1 MFGLYSF
8 EAEIA
13 RWSKLALYGNVEL
26 VDRPHAPNVI
36 KLDKLQIP
44 TLRKMQRYGFRIDID
59 AARDLGTRLTTR
71 MASLRREIVDEIPGD
86 SLDRFIDMDSDSD
99 ETDNDAIQ
107 SQNEQNVISDS
118 EKADDEYRDF
128 RDRFNVESSQKIS
141 ELLFNVFK
149 LGDVGVEIKRTK
161 GGKASTGKKT
171 LEQLKRSHPIVGKIL
186 EYREHAK
193 LYGTYVRAL
202 PIHSIP
208 HPKGPDCPVCGRKHY
223 TNERRVHTSFATT
236 RAVTGRICSRK
247 PNLANI
253 PARTKLGAEIRR
265 LFIPSEGYKIV
276 QRDWAQIEL
285 RLMADRSRDP
295 VMIDVYA
302 NDGDIHITTAMKTFN
317 IDDPTKVDKLLH
329 RAPSKNTNFA
339 VCLAKGQ
346 HVLTSKGNVLIE
358 NIQPDMLL
366 WDGIEWVHHDGVI
379 FKGYQEVIT
388 YDGIT
393 ATPDHKVWVQDG
405 RVLPIAQAMAE
416 RLPLAVTAVE
426 RTPIRYT
433 CDRLRSRM
441 SSPNKLHRLRKTKS
455 NPHRV
460 FKVWVNPAL
469 QLSPPIQISRPPG
482 TSTPIAAPVHSHSST
497 VQQPQMRFVP
507 QLWSTWGTS
516 EVQNAGRV
524 CTLCT
529 DSFAARYIHW
539 RGHRA
544 QEQQRALRTG
554 KYPTGVKRSELTQS
568 TRKSLDR
575 LQGKTNRHCRPLR
588 QTKTGLPTVFIGSED
603 HVSTG
608 LTKCSLEGNPFKGST
623 RLVPVYD
630 ILNAGPRRRFTCEGK
645 LVSNCYLITGQGL
658 LDLMAVTFA
667 TANKPLPEWMNES
680 WCNEFIQKWFGVYK
694 GVRTYLTCEEES
706 IRRYGMAWTRMGR
719 VRLIPGVKSALQYV
733 REAGTREGSN
743 HGIQGFSAD
752 LMKLALGE
760 INERVHNLESI
771 GISVYSLMSVYD
783 ELLCE
788 ALEDDCDVVQTMLGE
803 VMDNVL
809 VDRQTG
815 ILQCAVPIQSD
826 GKIMSRW
833 EKE

>member
-1 MFGLYSF
+1 M
-8 EAEIA
+8 
-13 RWSKLALYGNVEL
+13 ALYGGIKL

-59 AARDLGTRLTTR
+59 AARDLGSRLTTR

-86 SLDRFIDMDSDSD
+86 SLDRFIDMDSDEDDS
-99 ETDNDAIQ
+99 ENNAIQ

-118 EKADDEYRDF
+118 EKPDDEYRDF

-161 GGKASTGKKT
+161 GGKSSTGKKT

-202 PIHSIP
+202 PIHSVP
-208 HPKGPDCPVCGRKHY
+208 HPKGPDCSVCGRKHY

-295 VMIDVYA
+295 VMIEVYA

-339 VCLAKGQ
+339 VC
-346 HVLTSKGNVLIE
+346 
-358 NIQPDMLL
+358 
-366 WDGIEWVHHDGVI
+366 
-379 FKGYQEVIT
+379 
-388 YDGIT
+388 
-393 ATPDHKVWVQDG
+393 
-405 RVLPIAQAMAE
+405 
-416 RLPLAVTAVE
+416 
-426 RTPIRYT
+426 
-433 CDRLRSRM
+433 
-441 SSPNKLHRLRKTKS
+441 
-455 NPHRV
+455 
-460 FKVWVNPAL
+460 
-469 QLSPPIQISRPPG
+469 
-482 TSTPIAAPVHSHSST
+482 
-497 VQQPQMRFVP
+497 
-507 QLWSTWGTS
+507 
-516 EVQNAGRV
+516 
-524 CTLCT
+524 
-529 DSFAARYIHW
+529 
-539 RGHRA
+539 
-544 QEQQRALRTG
+544 
-554 KYPTGVKRSELTQS
+554 
-568 TRKSLDR
+568 
-575 LQGKTNRHCRPLR
+575 
-588 QTKTGLPTVFIGSED
+588 
-603 HVSTG
+603 
-608 LTKCSLEGNPFKGST
+608 
-623 RLVPVYD
+623 
-630 ILNAGPRRRFTCEGK
+630 
-645 LVSNCYLITGQGL
+645 YLITGQGL

-680 WCNEFIQKWFGVYK
+680 WCDEFIQKWFGVYK
-694 GVRTYLTCEEES
+694 GVRTYLTREEES

-743 HGIQGFSAD
+743 HGIQGFSAE